1 MHFTLASCAVGRPR
15 LPVSSYLT
23 SKGHQPNA
31 DLCTHLSGTF
41 PQIQVQPVYFN
52 DPAVKKA
59 IHAPVDVQWT
69 ECSNGSVFVGSGDT
83 SLPSSFEVLPRILAH
98 GVPTVVVTGLADFA
112 VLSEGWVFVIRHL
125 TTTHTICLT
134 YRTRIGIQK

>member
-1 MHFTLASCAVGRPR
+1 MDTNLTLICV
-15 LPVSSYLT
+15 LT
-23 SKGHQPNA
+23 Y
-31 DLCTHLSGTF
+31 SGTF

-125 TTTHTICLT
+125 TTTYTICLT

>member
-1 MHFTLASCAVGRPR
+1 MDTNLTLICV
-15 LPVSSYLT
+15 LT
-23 SKGHQPNA
+23 Y
-31 DLCTHLSGTF
+31 SGTF

-69 ECSNGSVFVGSGDT
+69 ECANGSVFVGSGDT

-112 VLSEGWVFVIRHL
+112 VLSEGWVFFYLAFDNDLYYLSHL
-125 TTTHTICLT
+125 QNTHWDP
-134 YRTRIGIQK
+134 KVSAPSFSSFEPW